1 MNGMREG
8 QTLVGVVEP
17 KIRFYEDLA
26 NPKINFNH
34 EQRFNN
40 DQSENQYAYT
50 GHALGN
56 QNALPGSDFQRKAAF
71 AYTGQALGNQNALPG
86 SDFQRKTAFAY
97 TGWEI
102 RMPCRAAIFKEMWH
116 LPSR

>member
-56 QNALPGSDFQRKAAF
+56 QNALPGSDFQRK
-71 AYTGQALGNQNALPG
+71 
-86 SDFQRKTAFAY
+86 TAFAY